1 MSIYQRIKDLIND
14 KHISIA
20 QIERDLQLSNG
31 SMAKWDKHSPK
42 SENIVAVAKY
52 LNVSTD
58 YLLGRDISKN
68 KINPDKDVQTL
79 QRMAE
84 EYTPEQRKRAIK
96 ILELAMKYEEKNNN
110 ES

>member
-1 MSIYQRIKDLIND
+1 MEAWQNG
-14 KHISIA
+14 ISIVPN
-20 QIERDLQLSNG
+20 QKILSLL
-31 SMAKWDKHSPK
+31 
-42 SENIVAVAKY
+42 

-58 YLLGRDISKN
+58 YLLGRYTSKN

-110 ES
+110 E